1 MAKRQHKMQQKWM
14 MRLAALLLGIILF
27 GLGLAGLMMPVQA
40 APAYQ
45 LTDFPTPTPGPDGR
59 ILYVVQADDTL
70 WRISAVT
77 GISLDEL
84 RQLNNLD
91 VDAVIRPGQ
100 TLLLGLAS
108 PFQATPEPG
117 ATQVVPQQPQVTPSP
132 TPLLDTSAICALLY
146 LDVNGN
152 AIREETEIALADGEV
167 SVTERLGAYSD
178 KRTTSF
184 QDEPVCFEQIPPGE
198 YIITM
203 ALPGGMNRTT
213 NLSVTVV
220 LAPGDTTYL
229 NFGAQPAGA
238 FPTVVGPG
246 SEAASGNSGSVP
258 LIAIAGIFLLL
269 GGVGL
274 GLWAAFSN
282 RRRFSSDQD

>member
-1 MAKRQHKMQQKWM
+1 MYKI
-14 MRLAALLLGIILF
+14 AALLLGITIT
-27 GLGLAGLMMPVQA
+27 GLALAGMMNSVQA

-45 LTDFPTPTPGPDGR
+45 LTAFPTPTPGLDGR
-59 ILYVVQADDTL
+59 ILYTVQEGDSL
-70 WRISAVT
+70 WRIAGVAGVS
-77 GISLDEL
+77 IDEL

-100 TLLLGLAS
+100 VLLLGLAS
-108 PFQATPEPG
+108 PFQPTPEPG
-117 ATQVVPQQPQVTPSP
+117 STQAVPQQPLVTPSP
-132 TPLLDTSAICALLY
+132 TPLQDTSAICALLY

-167 SVTERLGAYSD
+167 SVTERLGAYSG
-178 KRTTSF
+178 KSTTTF

-203 ALPGGMNRTT
+203 ALPGGLNRTT
-213 NLSVTVV
+213 TLNVTVV
-220 LAPGDTTYL
+220 LLPGDTSYL

-238 FPTVVGPG
+238 FPTIAGPG
-246 SEAASGNSGSVP
+246 GQSGTGSGGSVP
-258 LIAIAGIFLLL
+258 LVVILGIFLLI
-269 GGVGL
+269 GGIGL
-274 GLWAAFSN
+274 GFWAAFSS

>member
-1 MAKRQHKMQQKWM
+1 MLRDRMNKI
-14 MRLAALLLGIILF
+14 AALLLGITITGIVLV
-27 GLGLAGLMMPVQA
+27 GMMAPVQA
-40 APAYQ
+40 APALQ

-59 ILYVVQADDTL
+59 ILYQVQADDTL
-70 WRISAVT
+70 WRISAVS
-77 GISLDEL
+77 GVSLDEL
-84 RQLNNLD
+84 RRLNNLD

-100 TLLLGLAS
+100 VLLLGLGS
-108 PFQATPEPG
+108 PFQPTPEPG
-117 ATQVVPQQPQVTPSP
+117 STQVSPEQPLVSPTP
-132 TPLLDTSAICALLY
+132 TPLLDSSAICALLY

-184 QDEPVCFEQIPPGE
+184 QDEPVCFEDIPPGE

-213 NLSVTVV
+213 NLNVTVS
-220 LAPGDTTYL
+220 LIPGDTSYI

-246 SEAASGNSGSVP
+246 TESSTDGGSVP
-258 LIAIAGIFLLL
+258 LIAILGIFLLI

-274 GLWAAFSN
+274 GVWAAFGS
-282 RRRFSSDQD
+282 RRRLMMDKE